1 MHQKDMLKLWAN
13 KELGE
18 YIRGQARR
26 HFTNEQDREDA
37 CSEAWERIAGCST
50 RANMETIKNAGM
62 NAIHAFYERE
72 RRRRIR
78 ERIIQKVNITVQ

>member
-13 KELGE
+13 RELGE
-18 YIRGQARR
+18 FIRMQARR

-37 CSEAWERIAGCST
+37 CSEAWERIAGCMS
-50 RANMETIKNAGM
+50 RASMETIKNAGK

-72 RRRRIR
+72 RRRRVK
-78 ERIIQKVNITVQ
+78 EHMIQKVNITVQ